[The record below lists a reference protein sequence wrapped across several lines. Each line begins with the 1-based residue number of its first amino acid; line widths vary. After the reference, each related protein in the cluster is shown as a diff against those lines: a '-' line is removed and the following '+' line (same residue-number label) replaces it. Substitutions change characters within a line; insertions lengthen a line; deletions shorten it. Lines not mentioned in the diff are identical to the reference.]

1 MVKPRRHPAALL
13 VNVFRLCRLTK
24 SNRIGL
30 NIVIDAE
37 SLPGVRER
45 YWVYKGRHCKTVG
58 SRVSGL
64 RTGSVNFN
72 GHPCTCWIVSSR
84 KV

>member
-1 MVKPRRHPAALL
+1 MVKPQHSAALL
-13 VNVFRLCRLTK
+13 VNVFRLTK
-24 SNRIGL
+24 WNRIGL

-37 SLPGVRER
+37 IVSSLPGVRER
-45 YWVYKGRHCKTVG
+45 YWFYKGRHCKTVG

-64 RTGSVNFN
+64 RTGPVNFN
-72 GHPCTCWIVSSR
+72 EHPCTCWIVSSR